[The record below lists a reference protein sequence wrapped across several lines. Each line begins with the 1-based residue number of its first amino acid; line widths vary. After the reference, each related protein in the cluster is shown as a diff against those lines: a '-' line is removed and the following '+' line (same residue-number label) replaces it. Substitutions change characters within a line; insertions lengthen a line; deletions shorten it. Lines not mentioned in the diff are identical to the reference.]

1 MNIKKKIAFIY
12 HPQDPTLRRLES
24 MPFALNTIVSLAKM
38 GWNIDL
44 YLWEEPSNSCQDL
57 LPDTIN
63 IRYFRE
69 PLRFNRLKPIWRPSK
84 FQWQFQ
90 WQKNYCCV
98 FGLGQI
104 GAYIADIIAKSS
116 QCPFIYLND
125 EFPCAFAYS
134 RWTRLERQ
142 AVKNAA
148 MIVVLDEKRF
158 LPLCE
163 ELDISKKTYA
173 VLPNIAMINH
183 PLEEIKW
190 HEKLRIPSDCI
201 PFLYAGSI
209 ADWAQTPE
217 LLSSLAYW
225 PEKAVLILHSAYKQ
239 KVEKYRQ
246 QLSHLEVPG
255 RVIWSYEPMPESHL
269 NSLVAYCAGN
279 FALYRNFGRPIEYL
293 GLSSGKLLRSLACG
307 SPVIA
312 SKDPMLHLSFVEDY
326 QLGVLVNHPSEI
338 PFAVKEIINN
348 RKDYSS
354 RCLDFCQTTLSF
366 EKAWQIFYEKF
377 EKIIK
382 TD

>member
-12 HPQDPTLRRLES
+12 HPQDPKLRRLES

-69 PLRFNRLKPIWRPSK
+69 PLRFNRLRP
-84 FQWQFQ
+84 FQLQLQFQ
-90 WQKNYCCV
+90 FSWQKSYDCI

-104 GAYIADIIAKSS
+104 GAYIANIIAKSN

-125 EFPCAFAYS
+125 EFPCSFGNT
-134 RWTRLERQ
+134 RWTRLEQ
-142 AVKNAA
+142 QSVKNAA
-148 MIVVLDEKRF
+148 MVVVLDSVRF
-158 LPLCE
+158 SPLCE
-163 ELDISKKTYA
+163 ELDVSNKPYA
-173 VLPNIAMINH
+173 VLPNTSIIKH
-183 PLEEIKW
+183 PLEKINWHKKLEIP
-190 HEKLRIPSDCI
+190 RDYT

-225 PEKAVLILHSAYKQ
+225 PEKTILILHSAYKQ

-255 RVIWSYEPMPESHL
+255 KVIWSYEPMPESHL

-279 FALYRNFGRPIEYL
+279 FALYRNFGRPVEYL

-312 SKDPMLHLSFVEDY
+312 SKDSMLYLSFVKDY

-366 EKAWQIFYEKF
+366 EKSWQIFYEKF